1 MLYYHQL
8 NRRSAGSLIMTRPL
22 ILLALLCCVWA
33 ASDLEKAR
41 EGQSVEEVVDQVVG
55 VVRGV
60 GSLART
66 VSALSSALEILMFV
80 ILKNVVETTIPAQ
93 IFNLLQLGIYLY
105 IG

>member
-1 MLYYHQL
+1 
-8 NRRSAGSLIMTRPL
+8 MTRPL

-41 EGQSVEEVVDQVVG
+41 EDQSIEEVVDQVVG
-55 VVRGV
+55 VVRGL

-80 ILKNVVETTIPAQ
+80 ILKNLLETTIPDQ
-93 IFNLLQLGIYLY
+93 IFNLLQIGIYFIL
-105 IG
+105 

>member
-1 MLYYHQL
+1 
-8 NRRSAGSLIMTRPL
+8 MTRTL
-22 ILLALLCCVWA
+22 VFLALVGCVCA
-33 ASDLEKAR
+33 ASELKESRAGIEGDKLAR
-41 EGQSVEEVVDQVVG
+41 AVLDEVVSG
-55 VVRGV
+55 VRGV
-60 GSLART
+60 GSIARM